1 MDVSTLSPILQY
13 CSLGQTQEMQQMQE
27 TQERRDSEWYEV
39 IRPRTM
45 DPRGMVHCA
54 TMQLNAGYLSETLT

>member
-13 CSLGQTQEMQQMQE
+13 CSLRQTQEMQQMQE

-39 IRPRTM
+39 IRPFLYGPQRDGTLC
-45 DPRGMVHCA
+45 H
-54 TMQLNAGYLSETLT
+54 NAAQCRVSV